1 MGKIIKSI
9 TIKNFRGIEDKK
21 IDFDNLTMFI
31 GDNGTN
37 KTTILEAINFAFS
50 PAFLSGRIN
59 STDFY
64 EGTSESIE
72 IEVEFENSFLVK
84 LPDGYTHQDVECN
97 KIDLIIKKRE
107 RKTPGKVLSDLVT
120 VEHIVV
126 PNIEK
131 KDDKWSI
138 KRKND
143 SEFKFDKRLLSFN
156 VFETE
161 QLPRTFYFNK
171 ERDKQIY
178 KGFNTSFSAI
188 IDDFNWRFLK
198 ERINTDNNENNKT
211 LYENINEIEKSITK
225 LSKVENH
232 DVIKN
237 FNDRIDQLGLEPIDF
252 SFIDRSAPFEQAFLS
267 KKMDTFNIPLKN
279 LGSGIEMIYAVLF
292 LDTLASLS
300 KENLIILIDE
310 PELHLHPKLQEKFAD
325 YIYKLSKNDKYQIFI
340 TTHSP
345 IFFKNLCNKVNVR
358 PIIAGKTNN
367 KFEFKNYEPKS
378 SIFPWGPTWGEIN
391 YFAFEYSTVEFHNEL
406 YGYLQE
412 VTGKTRCGELDD
424 YLNSEH
430 KISKD
435 KEWTPERN
443 GQAQSPEN
451 VTLMTFIRHK
461 IHHPENKTMQP
472 KNFTNDELKKSIDK
486 MIKVLDE
493 VKHFTNARNT

>member
-9 TIKNFRGIEDKK
+9 TIKNFRGIKNKK
-21 IDFDNLTMFI
+21 IDFENLTMFI

-37 KTTILEAINFAFS
+37 KTSILEAVNFAFS
-50 PAFLSGRIN
+50 PAFLSGRIK

-64 EGTSESIE
+64 DSTTEPIE
-72 IEVEFENSFLVK
+72 IEVEFENPFIVK
-84 LPDGYTHQDVECN
+84 LPDGYTTQDVECN
-97 KIDLIIKKRE
+97 KINLIIKKRE
-107 RKTPGKVLSDLVT
+107 RKTPGKILSDLVT
-120 VEHIVV
+120 IEHYVV
-126 PNIEK
+126 PSDSTTKTGDTWIK
-131 KDDKWSI
+131 

-143 SEFKFDKRLLSFN
+143 TKFKFDKRLLYFN

-178 KGFNTSFSAI
+178 RGFNTSFSAI
-188 IDDFNWRFLK
+188 IDDLNWRFLR
-198 ERINTDNNENNKT
+198 EMPNANNKE
-211 LYENINEIEKSITK
+211 LYEKIDEIENKIAE

-237 FNDRIDQLGLEPIDF
+237 FNDRITRLGLDPIDF

-267 KKMDTFNIPLKN
+267 KKLDIFNIPLKN

-300 KENLIILIDE
+300 KENLIILMDE

-325 YIYKLSKNDKYQIFI
+325 YIYELSKDDKYQIII
-340 TTHSP
+340 TSHSP
-345 IFFKNLCNKVNVR
+345 IFFKNLCKKENVT
-358 PIIAGKTNN
+358 PIIARYSNN
-367 KFEFKNYEPKS
+367 EFELKNYEPKS

-391 YFAFEYSTVEFHNEL
+391 YFAFEYPTVEFHNEL

-412 VTGKTRCGELDD
+412 ITEKTKCCELDN
-424 YLNSEH
+424 YLESKHN
-430 KISKD
+430 IPKD

-443 GQAQSPEN
+443 GQAQSPEK

-461 IHHPENKTMQP
+461 IHHPENKTMQSV
-472 KNFTNDELKKSIDK
+472 NYTDDELKYSISK
-486 MIKVLDE
+486 MIELIKL
-493 VKHFTNARNT
+493 

>member
-9 TIKNFRGIEDKK
+9 TIKNFRGIKNKK
-21 IDFDNLTMFI
+21 IDFENLTMFI

-37 KTTILEAINFAFS
+37 KTSILEAVNFAFS
-50 PAFLSGRIN
+50 PAFLSGRIK

-64 EGTSESIE
+64 DSTTEPIE
-72 IEVEFENSFLVK
+72 IEVEFENPFIVK
-84 LPDGYTHQDVECN
+84 LPDGYTTQDVECN
-97 KIDLIIKKRE
+97 KINLIIKKRE
-107 RKTPGKVLSDLVT
+107 RKTPGKILSDLVT
-120 VEHIVV
+120 IEHYVV
-126 PNIEK
+126 PSDSTTKTGDTWIK
-131 KDDKWSI
+131 

-143 SEFKFDKRLLSFN
+143 TKFKFDKRLLYFN

-178 KGFNTSFSAI
+178 RGFNTSFSAI
-188 IDDFNWRFLK
+188 IDDLNWRFLR
-198 ERINTDNNENNKT
+198 EMPNANNKE
-211 LYENINEIEKSITK
+211 LYEKIDEIENKIAE

-237 FNDRIDQLGLEPIDF
+237 FNDRITRLGLDPIDF

-267 KKMDTFNIPLKN
+267 KKLDIFNIPLKN

-300 KENLIILIDE
+300 KENLIILMDE

-325 YIYKLSKNDKYQIFI
+325 YIYELSKDDKYQIII
-340 TTHSP
+340 TSHSP
-345 IFFKNLCNKVNVR
+345 IFFKNLCKKENVTS
-358 PIIAGKTNN
+358 IITRYSNN
-367 KFEFKNYEPKS
+367 EFELKNYEPKS

-391 YFAFEYSTVEFHNEL
+391 YFAFEYPTVEFHNEL

-412 VTGKTRCGELDD
+412 ITEKTKCCELDN
-424 YLNSEH
+424 YLESKHN
-430 KISKD
+430 IPKD

-443 GQAQSPEN
+443 GQAQSPEK

-461 IHHPENKTMQP
+461 IHHPENKTMQSV
-472 KNFTNDELKKSIDK
+472 NYTDDELKYSISK
-486 MIKVLDE
+486 MIELIKL
-493 VKHFTNARNT
+493 